1 MIKENLFDLTP
12 EQVDMSKNIYNGKII
27 KCLVAPYHNYNK
39 LEKEVTYTKNT
50 FLFPEREMTSAQCS
64 NFISMLVNNPSQ
76 DEFRVITTNQNII
89 LDMIDGNVRILTEKG
104 NIVDCPTK
112 TFMANIHDIRY
123 YVLEN
128 KDHQLS
134 EDEKSEG
141 NKVIQDLI
149 GKVQKGSK
157 MTKVEYDELITKI
170 KLVGEELIRG
180 KLLEMAS
187 YNITITDYSN
197 IDAEIESI
205 EKEIERLQKLKAGR
219 WV

>member
-12 EQVDMSKNIYNGKII
+12 EQIDMSKNIYNGKII
-27 KCLVAPYHNYNK
+27 KCLVAPYHSYNQ

-64 NFISMLVNNPSQ
+64 GLISMLVNNPSQ
-76 DEFRVITTNQNII
+76 DEFLVITANQNII

-104 NIVDCPTK
+104 DIVDCPTK

-134 EDEKSEG
+134 DEEKSEG
-141 NKVIQDLI
+141 NKVIQNLI
-149 GKVQKGSK
+149 GLVQEGSE
-157 MTKVEYDELITKI
+157 MTKAEYDDLVTKI
-170 KLVGEELIRG
+170 EMVGEDIIRR
-180 KLLEMAS
+180 KLLQMAS
-187 YNITITDYSN
+187 YNITITGYSN
-197 IDAEIESI
+197 IDAEIERVQ
-205 EKEIERLQKLKAGR
+205 KEIDRLEKLKSGR
-219 WV
+219 

>member
-12 EQVDMSKNIYNGKII
+12 EQIDMSKNIYNGKII
-27 KCLVAPYHNYNK
+27 KCLVAPYHSYNQ

-64 NFISMLVNNPSQ
+64 SLVSMLVNNPSQ
-76 DEFRVITTNQNII
+76 DEFLVITANQNII

-104 NIVDCPTK
+104 DIVDCPTK

-134 EDEKSEG
+134 DEEKSEG
-141 NKVIQDLI
+141 NKVIQNLI
-149 GKVQKGSK
+149 GLVQEGSE
-157 MTKVEYDELITKI
+157 MTKAEYDDLVTKI
-170 KLVGEELIRG
+170 EMVGEDIIRR
-180 KLLEMAS
+180 KLLQMAS
-187 YNITITDYSN
+187 YNITITGYSN
-197 IDAEIESI
+197 VDAEIERI
-205 EKEIERLQKLKAGR
+205 QKEIDRLEKLKADR
-219 WV
+219 